1 MNEVNA
7 MDTLINMSY
16 LKDLVQDTVNEA
28 LKKKKDDLTGKTWNI
43 DEFRKNCCRGK
54 GDNWVRTFIFDEFP
68 EVNYKKGGFVVNP
81 RKTPEG
87 KTTIIFA
94 KEACEWMQ
102 KHQHEIDWNA
112 KITS

>member
-1 MNEVNA
+1 MQED
-7 MDTLINMSY
+7 MSDTLINLPS
-16 LKDLVQDTVNEA
+16 LTNLIKSIVKESVSADKQ
-28 LKKKKDDLTGKTWNI
+28 DLTGKTWNI
-43 DEFRKNCCRGK
+43 DEFRKYCCRGK
-54 GDNWVRTFIFDEFP
+54 GDNWARTFIFDEFP
-68 EVNYKKGGFVVNP
+68 EVDYKNDGFVVNP
-81 RKTPEG
+81 RKTPAG

>member
-1 MNEVNA
+1 MQED
-7 MDTLINMSY
+7 MSDTLINLPS
-16 LKDLVQDTVNEA
+16 LTNLIKSIVKESVSADKQ
-28 LKKKKDDLTGKTWNI
+28 DLTDKTWNI
-43 DEFRKNCCRGK
+43 DEFRKYCCRGK

-68 EVNYKKGGFVVNP
+68 EVDYKNGGFVVNP
-81 RKTPEG
+81 RKTPAG

>member
-1 MNEVNA
+1 MQEDMTNA
-7 MDTLINMSY
+7 LINIPS
-16 LKDLVQDTVNEA
+16 LTNFIKSIVKETVKEDKN
-28 LKKKKDDLTGKTWNI
+28 DLTGKTWNI
-43 DEFRKNCCRGK
+43 KQFREICCRGK

-68 EVNYKKGGFVVNP
+68 EVDYKKGGLVVNP